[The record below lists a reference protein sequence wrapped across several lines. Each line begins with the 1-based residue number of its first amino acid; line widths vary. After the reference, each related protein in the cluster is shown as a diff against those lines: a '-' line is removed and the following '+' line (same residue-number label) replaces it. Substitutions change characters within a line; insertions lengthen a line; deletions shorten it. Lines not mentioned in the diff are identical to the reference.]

1 MEENEPVEFQVASLK
16 NFDEEKLNEITDK
29 VLASEKGSSA
39 MRSMMRSVMRSALRS
54 TLRSVT
60 RSPER

>member
-1 MEENEPVEFQVASLK
+1 MEENEPVEFQVASLE

-39 MRSMMRSVMRSALRS
+39 MRSMSSCQR
-54 TLRSVT
+54 
-60 RSPER
+60 